1 MGRSVSIKQMKKTE
15 LEKMDYAQPK
25 ARVYQLE
32 NDPVLLSE
40 SNPGEGGT
48 EGGEGGWG

>member
-1 MGRSVSIKQMKKTE
+1 MKKTE

-32 NDPVLLSE
+32 NDPILQTGST
-40 SNPGEGGT
+40 PGGGSEGG
-48 EGGEGGWG
+48 GGEDL